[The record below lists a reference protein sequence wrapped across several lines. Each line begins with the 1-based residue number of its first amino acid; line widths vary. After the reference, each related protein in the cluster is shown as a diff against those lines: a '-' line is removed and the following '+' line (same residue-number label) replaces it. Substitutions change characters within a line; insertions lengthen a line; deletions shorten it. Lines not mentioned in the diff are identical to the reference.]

1 MKWLRGP
8 DLTRRPQFGNP
19 WYRFQFGDPQWFFPI
34 SFGKAD
40 VDLLLVM
47 RTGISQIHETSIGC
61 AADIGSYKNNGVTA
75 RKFQCHILYY
85 DELQPGEWHMLVIG
99 YTV

>member
-1 MKWLRGP
+1 
-8 DLTRRPQFGNP
+8 
-19 WYRFQFGDPQWFFPI
+19 
-34 SFGKAD
+34 
-40 VDLLLVM
+40 M
-47 RTGISQIHETSIGC
+47 RTGISQIHETSVGC
-61 AADIGSYKNNGVTA
+61 AADIGSYKNNEVTA